1 MFKNYFKTVIRS
13 LLRNKGYAAL
23 NIFGL
28 AIGMA
33 STILIVLWVTNEVSM
48 DRFYSK
54 IDRIYTLNNRD
65 KFSGDLWAWNTTPK
79 ILGPTVQQEIPEI
92 EKMTRAAYASFL
104 FTKGENKTVARGLY
118 VDSSFLDILDFPIV
132 TGNAHTA
139 LDVVNKVV
147 ITEKFAKKLFGND
160 NALGQ
165 TIKIDSND
173 YFTVSGVLKDL
184 PVNSSFDFDYLLPW
198 TYLTKL
204 NEDDKYWG
212 NNSVKTY
219 ILAKPG
225 VDPNVLNAKLK
236 YVTINHTKNTQYPAN
251 TQVFAYP
258 LSKMYLYNNSVNGQY
273 VAGNA
278 ITVRM
283 FSIIAALI
291 LLIAC
296 INFMNLSTARS
307 EKRAKEVGVRKVVGA
322 KRYTLILQFMTESV
336 VLSIL
341 SFLVAIILVLIA
353 LPFFNTLVGK
363 HLSVPFGNIVFW
375 LFAILFILI
384 TGLLAGSYPA
394 FFLSSFSPVKVL
406 KGTFKKPNRKVNP
419 RSILVV
425 IQFTFAIILII
436 STIIIGRQIN
446 YVQNRDKGF
455 QQESLVYSMMKGDI
469 DKNYLLIRQELLN
482 SGAVTAV
489 TKSMSPIT
497 YQNSDGW
504 GYSWPGSTKDDEQ
517 LDFGRFSTDADF
529 AKTLGTKIV
538 QGRDIDIY
546 HYPTDSNAVLL
557 NETAVNKMRLKN
569 PIGTLIKNGDDEH
582 WRVVGVVKDF
592 IIESPTEKV
601 GPMFIAGPKSWFGA
615 IHYRLN
621 SSNNTADNLSKIE
634 AIFKKYNP
642 DYPFDYSFVDEN
654 YARKFVS
661 IKRTGTLTSLFSG
674 LTIFISCLGLFGL
687 AAYMAEA
694 RTKEIGVRKV
704 LGASVSGIA
713 TLLSKDF
720 LRLVL
725 VSILVAIPIA
735 WYAMFQWLTGY
746 EYHINVPIWAF
757 FLAGFLSIMIAILTV
772 GFLAVRAARANPTK
786 SLRTE

>member
-1 MFKNYFKTVIRS
+1 MFKNYFKTAIRS

-33 STILIVLWVTNEVSM
+33 STILIVLWVINEVNM
-48 DRFYSK
+48 DRFYTK

-65 KFSGDLWAWNTTPK
+65 NFSGELWAWNTTPK
-79 ILGPTVQQEIPEI
+79 ILGPTVQQEYPEI
-92 EKMTRAAYASFL
+92 EEMSRASSATFL
-104 FTKGENKTVARGLY
+104 FSKGETKFVSNGFN
-118 VDSSFLDILDFPIV
+118 VDSSFLKILDFPMLY
-132 TGNAHTA
+132 GNSNTA
-139 LDVVNKVV
+139 LDAVNKVV
-147 ITEKFAKKLFGND
+147 VTEKFAKKFFGNE
-160 NALGQ
+160 NPMGK
-165 TIKIDSND
+165 TIKIDSSD
-173 YFTVSGVLKDL
+173 IFTISAVLKDL
-184 PVNSSFDFDYLLPW
+184 GSNTTFSFDYLLPW

-219 ILAKPG
+219 ILLK
-225 VDPNVLNAKLK
+225 PNVDLNSFNSKLK
-236 YVTINHTKNTQYPAN
+236 YVTVNHTKGTQYPAN

-258 LSKMYLYNNSVNGQY
+258 LSKVYMNSNSINGQY

-278 ITVRM
+278 VTVRM
-283 FSIIAALI
+283 FSVISGLI

-322 KRYTLILQFMTESV
+322 RKYALVLQFMTESI

-341 SFLVAIILVLIA
+341 SFFIAIILVLVA

-363 HLSVPFGNIVFW
+363 NLTIPFGNLGFW
-375 LFAILFILI
+375 IYAFLFII
-384 TGLLAGSYPA
+384 FTGLLAGSYPA

-406 KGTFKKPNRKVNP
+406 KGTFKKPNRAINP
-419 RSILVV
+419 RSVLVV
-425 IQFTFAIILII
+425 AQFTFAIVLIV

-446 YVQNRDKGF
+446 YVQNRDKGY
-455 QQESLVYSMMKGDI
+455 QQESLAFTWMTGDI
-469 DKNYLLIRQELLN
+469 TKNYPLIRQELLN
-482 SGAVTAV
+482 SNAVVSV

-497 YQNSDGW
+497 NRNSDGW
-504 GYSWPGSTKDDEQ
+504 GYSWPGSTKEDDQ
-517 LDFGRFSTDADF
+517 LDFGRFSADADF
-529 AKTLGTKIV
+529 SKTLGTKIV

-557 NETAVNKMRLKN
+557 NETAVEQMRLKN
-569 PIGTLIKNGDDEH
+569 PIGTLIKNGDDEQ

-592 IIESPTEKV
+592 IIESPMEKV
-601 GPMFIAGPKSWFGA
+601 GPMLIAGPKSWFGV

-621 SSNNTADNLSKIE
+621 PSNSTADNLAKIE
-634 AIFKKYNP
+634 TVFKKYNP
-642 DYPFDYSFVDEN
+642 DYPFDYSFVDES
-654 YARKFVS
+654 YARKFMG
-661 IKRTGTLTSLFSG
+661 IKRTGKLTSLFSG

-704 LGASVSGIA
+704 LGASVGGIA

-720 LRLVL
+720 LKLVVIAL
-725 VSILVAIPIA
+725 LVAVPIA
-735 WYAMFQWLTGY
+735 WYAMHQWLTGY
-746 EYHINVPIWAF
+746 QYRINVPIWAF
-757 FLAGFLSIMIAILTV
+757 FLAGFLSIIIAILTV
-772 GFLAVRAARANPTK
+772 GFLAIRAARANPTK